1 MALEDIKNDRLKK
14 LSHIEAE
21 NGDAYPARVARPFL
35 IGDVSANFG
44 KFVKGKKNAGIV
56 GRLVA
61 KREHGGST
69 FGNMKDASGTIQIYF
84 KEDVLGKEEYRKFS
98 ETADI
103 GDFLEISGK
112 PFKTKRGEETIE
124 VTTWRIIAK
133 SLLPLPDKWHGIQDV
148 EERFRK
154 RYLDLIMNDEVR
166 ARFVLRSAI
175 ISSLRSFLKKDGFQE
190 VETPMLQPM
199 AGGAM
204 ARPFRTH
211 HNALD
216 ADLYL
221 RIAPELYLKR
231 LLIGGFEKIYELG
244 RNFRNEGIDATH
256 NPEFTMLELYTA
268 YWDEEDM
275 MKFVEK
281 IFLALCKAVQKNAE
295 IKYQG
300 TMIKCKAPF
309 KRVRF
314 RDLLKK
320 YALVVNYDDETQESM
335 RLKAQRFGLEI
346 STHESKGKIADEIY
360 KKICRSQLLEPTFVT
375 EHPLDISP
383 LAKKKEGVLDTAR
396 RFQLIAGG
404 LEIAN
409 GFAELNDP
417 REQRSRFEEQKRM
430 RGLGEEEAHDIDE
443 DFIEA
448 MEYGMPPAAGLGI
461 GIDRLVMLLTNVKN
475 IREVVLFPTL
485 RQK

>member
-14 LSHIEAE
+14 LSQIELGGE
-21 NGDAYPARVARPFL
+21 SAYPATVARQFL
-35 IGDVSANFG
+35 IGDVLKNFS
-44 KFVKGKKNAGIV
+44 KLAKGKKKIGIAGRFI
-56 GRLVA
+56 A

-69 FGNMKDASGTIQIYF
+69 FCDLKDTSGKIQLFF
-84 KEDVLGKEEYRKFS
+84 KEDVLGDQYHFFS
-98 ETADI
+98 DTADI
-103 GDFLEISGK
+103 GDFVEVQGK
-112 PFKTKRGEETIE
+112 PFTTKRGEKTVE
-124 VTTWRIIAK
+124 VTTWRMISK
-133 SLLPLPDKWHGIQDV
+133 SLLPLPDKWHGLQDV

-154 RYLDLIMNDEVR
+154 RYLDLMMNDEVR
-166 ARFVLRSAI
+166 ARFLLRSGI
-175 ISSLRSFLKKDGFQE
+175 ISSLRSFLEKDGFQE
-190 VETPMLQPM
+190 VETPMLQPL
-199 AGGAM
+199 AGGAL
-204 ARPFRTH
+204 ARPFMTH
-211 HNALD
+211 HNSLD
-216 ADLYL
+216 VDLYL

-256 NPEFTMLELYTA
+256 NPEFTMLELYAA

-281 IFLALCKAVQKNAE
+281 MFLVLCKAMQKKAE

-300 TMIKCKAPF
+300 TVIKCKAPF
-309 KRVRF
+309 KRITF
-314 RDLLKK
+314 RNLLKK
-320 YALVVNYDDETQESM
+320 YALVVDYDAETRESM

-346 STHESKGKIADEIY
+346 SPHEGKGKIADEIY
-360 KKICRSQLLEPTFVT
+360 KKICRSQLLEPTFVI

-383 LAKKKEGVLDTAR
+383 LAKTKEGVQDTVR
-396 RFQLIAGG
+396 RFQLIVGG
-404 LEIAN
+404 FEIAN

-430 RGLGEEEAHDIDE
+430 RSSGEGEAHEFDE

-448 MEYGMPPAAGLGI
+448 MEYGMPPAAGLGV
-461 GIDRLVMLLTNVKN
+461 GIDRLVMFLTDVKN

-485 RQK
+485 RPR